1 MKCFHGSQQNKL
13 AYYKQFIFNKLYIN
27 AAYDRYK
34 ITNMVMDVKSNNK
47 GLSEE
52 NDKNKKIIK
61 ELENTANNQALFFQ
75 NNNKYFRKKKQLE
88 EILQK
93 FVFFN

>member
-1 MKCFHGSQQNKL
+1 
-13 AYYKQFIFNKLYIN
+13 
-27 AAYDRYK
+27 
-34 ITNMVMDVKSNNK
+34 MDVKSNNK
-47 GLSEE
+47 GLSKK

-61 ELENTANNQALFFQ
+61 ELENTANNQALFFRIIT
-75 NNNKYFRKKKQLE
+75 NILEKKQLE

>member
-1 MKCFHGSQQNKL
+1 MAHSRTNSLIINSLFLIS
-13 AYYKQFIFNKLYIN
+13 YILN

-61 ELENTANNQALFFQ
+61 ELENTANNQALFFRIIT
-75 NNNKYFRKKKQLE
+75 NILEKKQLE

>member
-1 MKCFHGSQQNKL
+1 
-13 AYYKQFIFNKLYIN
+13 
-27 AAYDRYK
+27 
-34 ITNMVMDVKSNNK
+34 MDVKSNNK

-61 ELENTANNQALFFQ
+61 ELENTANNQALFFRIIT
-75 NNNKYFRKKKQLE
+75 NILEKKKQLE